1 MTQQPVT
8 AALIKELR
16 ERTGVGMGKCKEALE
31 EAKGDIE
38 LAISNLR
45 KAGMASA
52 VKKEGRSTNE
62 GVIVF
67 AETPSAVAVVEVNT
81 ETDFVARNDRFQKFV
96 SQIATEVAKQNAHS
110 VEDFLQHSY
119 ESDGHH
125 MTVDQHRSTLVQAIG
140 ENIQI
145 KRLKVFPKKPDV
157 SIGVYSHLGGKI
169 GCVVVLPGASGEEA
183 LAKEIA
189 MHIAAA
195 SPDYLS
201 PQEVPADILAR
212 ERDVAEAQM
221 KGKPAN
227 MIEKIIEGKLE
238 AYYGSACLSHQK
250 FIKNDQIT
258 IEQLVAQRSKE
269 IGKPLKVTEFVR
281 WGLNE
286 GN

>member
-1 MTQQPVT
+1 MTQPVT

-31 EAKGDIE
+31 SAQGDIE

-67 AETPSAVAVVEVNT
+67 AETPKAVAVVEVNT
-81 ETDFVARNDRFQKFV
+81 ETDFVARNERFQQFV
-96 SQIATEVAKQNAHS
+96 SQIATEVAQQKAHS

-119 ESDGHH
+119 EADGHH
-125 MTVDQHRSTLVQAIG
+125 MTVDQHRATLMQAIG

-145 KRLKVFPKKPDV
+145 KRLQVFPKNSEDSV
-157 SIGVYSHLGGKI
+157 GVYSHLGGKI
-169 GCVVVLPGASGEEA
+169 VSVVEISGASGQEA

-195 SPDYLS
+195 APDYLS
-201 PQEVPADILAR
+201 PEAVPADVIAR
-212 ERDVAEAQM
+212 EREVAEAQM
-221 KGKPAN
+221 QGKPAN
-227 MIEKIIEGKLE
+227 IIDKILEGKLKD
-238 AYYGSACLSHQK
+238 YYSSSCLTKQK

-258 IEQLVAQRSKE
+258 IEELVAQRAKE
-269 IGKPLKVTEFVR
+269 IGKPLKLANFIR
-281 WGLNE
+281 WGLNQ
-286 GN
+286 G

>member
-1 MTQQPVT
+1 MAVT

-31 EAKGDIE
+31 QSQGDIE

-67 AETPSAVAVVEVNT
+67 AEIPQAVAVIEVNT
-81 ETDFVARNDRFQKFV
+81 ETDFVARNDRFQQFV
-96 SQIATEVAKQNAHS
+96 SQIATEVAKHAPKT
-110 VEDFLQHSY
+110 VEDFLEHSY

-125 MTVDQHRSTLVQAIG
+125 MTVDQHRATLVQAIG

-145 KRLKVFPKKPDV
+145 KRLKIFPKGSDK

-169 GCVVVLPGASGEEA
+169 VSVVELSGATGEEG

-195 SPDYLS
+195 SPEYLS
-201 PQEVPADILAR
+201 PEAVPADVIAN
-212 ERDVAEAQM
+212 ERDVAQSQM

-227 MIEKIIEGKLE
+227 MIDKIVEGKLE
-238 AYYGSACLSHQK
+238 AYYGTACLTHQK

-258 IEQLVAQRSKE
+258 IEELVAQRAKA
-269 IGKPLKVTEFVR
+269 IGKPLKLTGFIR
-281 WGLNE
+281 WGLNQA
-286 GN
+286 